1 MSNEDKPREQLFE
14 ELDALRETN
23 QLLHNIVESSSS
35 ISIVS
40 TDLDLNVLY
49 WNIGAENMFG
59 YKAEE
64 IVGRHKIDILYPG
77 EGDTKA
83 TVEEVRSF
91 VFHNKK
97 GTSFEIEEIAK
108 DGRELWVNLT
118 LTPRLDE
125 SGQVVGILGIGQ
137 DITERKRAERER
149 EALQKRLEDALT
161 KILRGFLPICANCK
175 KIRDDQGDWVQ
186 IEGYIRDRTEAEF
199 SHGLCPACAKELYPD
214 FAKKCE
220 Q

>member
-1 MSNEDKPREQLFE
+1 MSNEDKTREQLFE

-23 QLLHNIVESSSS
+23 KLLQNILESSSS

-64 IVGRHKIDILYPG
+64 IVGRRKIDILYPD
-77 EGDTKA
+77 EGDTKEI
-83 TVEEVRSF
+83 VEEVRSF

-97 GTSFEIEEIAK
+97 GTSFEIEERTK
-108 DGRELWVNLT
+108 DGHELWVNLT

-137 DITERKRAERER
+137 DITERKRAEKER
-149 EALQKRLEDALT
+149 EVLQKRLQDALT
-161 KILRGFLPICANCK
+161 KILRGFLPICARCK
-175 KIRDDQGDWVQ
+175 KIRDDRGNWVQ
-186 IEGYIRDRTEAEF
+186 IEGYIRDHTEAEF

-214 FAKKCE
+214 FVKKCE